1 MFTFNDSLKPSKA
14 MTQNNTFKNW
24 AETVV
29 CHPEQILKPSS
40 EEEIAQIIT
49 TASQTGKRIRVVG
62 NGHSFS
68 GLVGTDSILIAL
80 DNWGGV
86 IERNDNIVSVK
97 AGSNIKTLGED
108 LFNLGLAQENL
119 GDIDVQSIAG
129 AVSTGTHGT
138 GVEFGNLAT
147 QVDEITFIN
156 AKGEKITCSESQNHD
171 IFKAAQVSLGSLG
184 IITRMKLRC
193 IPKYV
198 LELKNKKNNLT
209 DCLSKLDQYNKENRN
224 FEFYYFPYTETV
236 QMKISNVTDGEPQE
250 SGFMGYLNDIVLENG
265 LFKFFSEISRLVPSQ
280 SKRVSKMV
288 GAFVGESKRNTWSHR
303 VYATSRLV
311 RFTEM
316 EYNIPKDSF
325 EECMLEIKKKIDDT
339 QYDLHFPI
347 ECRFVKGDDI
357 WMSPAYQRD
366 SAYLAIHMYKGMPYE
381 QYFKDMEAIF
391 KKYDGRPHWGKMHF
405 QTPDSLKEL
414 YPKWDEFHAIRKEM
428 DPKGI
433 FMNDYLKG
441 IFGA

>member
-1 MFTFNDSLKPSKA
+1 MS
-14 MTQNNTFKNW
+14 QNNTFRNW

-40 EEEIAQIIT
+40 EEGIVAIIR
-49 TASQTGKRIRVVG
+49 AANQEGKNIRIVG
-62 NGHSFS
+62 KGHSFS

-80 DNWGGV
+80 DNWTGV
-86 IERNDNIVSVK
+86 IRKEGNSVWVK
-97 AGSNIKTLGED
+97 AGSNIKKLGEE

-138 GVEFGNLAT
+138 GIEFGNLAT
-147 QVDEITFIN
+147 QVEEITFIN
-156 AKGEKITCSESQNHD
+156 AKGEKITCSESRNHD
-171 IFKAAQVSLGSLG
+171 IFKAAQVSLGCLG
-184 IITRMKLRC
+184 VITQMKLRC
-193 IPKYV
+193 LPKYV
-198 LELKNKKNNLT
+198 LELKNKKTNIT
-209 DCLSKLDQYNKENRN
+209 DCLAKLDEYNRENRN

-236 QMKISNVTDGEPQE
+236 QMKISNLTNGKPQE
-250 SGFMGYLNDIVLENG
+250 SGLMGYLNDMVLENG
-265 LFKFFSEISRLVPSQ
+265 LFKCFSEFSRIMPSR
-280 SKRVSKMV
+280 SKGVSKLV
-288 GAFVGESKRNTWSHR
+288 AAFVGESKRNTWSHR

-316 EYNIPKDSF
+316 EYNIPKEAF
-325 EECMLEIKKKIDDT
+325 EECMWEIKKKIEDT
-339 QYDLHFPI
+339 QYALHFPI

-357 WMSPAYQRD
+357 WLSPAYQRD
-366 SAYLAIHMYKGMPYE
+366 SAYLAVHMYKGMSYE
-381 QYFKDMEAIF
+381 QYFRDMETIF

-405 QTPDSLKEL
+405 QTPDSLKKL

-433 FMNDYLKG
+433 FLNDYLKG
-441 IFGA
+441 IFGSG